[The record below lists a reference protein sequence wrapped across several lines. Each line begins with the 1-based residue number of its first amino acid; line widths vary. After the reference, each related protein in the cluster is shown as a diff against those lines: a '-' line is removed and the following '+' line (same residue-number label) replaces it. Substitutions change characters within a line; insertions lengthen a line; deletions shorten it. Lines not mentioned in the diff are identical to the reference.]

1 MNTIDE
7 APSHGKT
14 TILNRLFP
22 PRIDNTYRGYKI
34 ALLLFG
40 LVLAVRALQS
50 VLIIVNGHSIAQ
62 SADGIPLETYPAAAA
77 QTIVAIFAISSLN
90 RLIISLICAVVLVRY
105 RAAVPLMFVVLAL
118 SYLASQV
125 ILRFV
130 PIVTA
135 GTPPG
140 PIMNLVMFGLTIVGL
155 ALSLFERRQSGST
168 RLN

>member
-7 APSHGKT
+7 ASSGKT
-14 TILNRLFP
+14 TILKRLFP
-22 PRIDNTYRGYKI
+22 KRIDNTYGGYKI
-34 ALLLFG
+34 ALVLFG
-40 LVLAVRALQS
+40 LVVAVRALQS

-90 RLIISLICAVVLVRY
+90 RLIISLICAMVLLRY
-105 RAAVPLMFVVLAL
+105 RSAVPLMFVVLAL
-118 SYLASQV
+118 IFLASQV

-130 PIVTA
+130 PIITV

-140 PIMNLVMFGLTIVGL
+140 PIVNLAMFGLMVIGL
-155 ALSLFERRQSGST
+155 ALSLVERRPSKA
-168 RLN
+168 ND